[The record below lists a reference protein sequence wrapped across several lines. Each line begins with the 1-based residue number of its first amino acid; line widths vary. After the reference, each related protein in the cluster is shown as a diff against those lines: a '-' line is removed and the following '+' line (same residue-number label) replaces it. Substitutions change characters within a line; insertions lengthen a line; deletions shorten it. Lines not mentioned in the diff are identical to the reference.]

1 MKFEFKRNLKLQ
13 SQLFR
18 ILKIYQIRI
27 SIYKGLEKI
36 GLLKLTNITW
46 YVKPNYMFM
55 ANAQNLVSGISAS
68 LFSSSFFCLAFI

>member
-46 YVKPNYMFM
+46 YVMPNYMFM